1 MPNRMEYLK
10 TLKVKYENK
19 DKNNKSMS
27 FSIDNESY

>member
-1 MPNRMEYLK
+1 MPNRMEYFK
-10 TLKVKYENK
+10 TFKVKYENK